1 MRTET
6 PFHVSRF
13 TFHVKDYS
21 SQAPNKLPHP
31 TKEALNGPPKTGLIS
46 HVRKEIVKIGFSRL
60 FSITLCVVLTT
71 LAGTAQVTQ
80 ESALI
85 EQIKQTM
92 ARVQASKTVD
102 AKTEAAEHLASLTRK
117 IDRKEVTEALV
128 IDLTSLLDAPNDSV
142 RFWLVTALGNLGP
155 SAKAAAP
162 KLEKLLPEV
171 DCLNGAITS
180 AGAIRHALEQMGVKP
195 PAPPKCE
202 RIAG

>member
-1 MRTET
+1 MRMMRTET
-6 PFHVSRF
+6 PFTFRVSRF
-13 TFHVKDYS
+13 AFHVKDYS
-21 SQAPNKLPHP
+21 SQAPNNELP
-31 TKEALNGPPKTGLIS
+31 TRQKEALNGPPKTGLIS

-142 RFWLVTALGNLGP
+142 RFWLVTALRKSWPFGE
-155 SAKAAAP
+155 S
-162 KLEKLLPEV
+162 
-171 DCLNGAITS
+171 S
-180 AGAIRHALEQMGVKP
+180 SS
-195 PAPPKCE
+195 
-202 RIAG
+202 